1 MGLRSESS
9 KAQSLKKK
17 YIYIYIKTRVT
28 NGIIYAIYISLS
40 LAWRPVEQI
49 LKLWLILHVNKLIK
63 KQTVAFP

>member
-17 YIYIYIKTRVT
+17 IKKTRVT

>member
-9 KAQSLKKK
+9 KTQSLKKK
-17 YIYIYIKTRVT
+17 LKKNKKTRVT